1 MGKKGIVVVCN
12 LDTRGEDI
20 VFVKDLIAGRGHEA
34 ILLDFSME
42 EPPPFPGD
50 VPTERVAA
58 RGGMPI
64 EVATSVAVPPPMPIT
79 P

>member
-1 MGKKGIVVVCN
+1 MNSKKGIVIVCN

-20 VFVKDLIAGRGHEA
+20 VFVRQLIADRGHQP

-50 VPTERVAA
+50 IHSNVGGS
-58 RGGMPI
+58 GGM
-64 EVATSVAVPPPMPIT
+64 
-79 P
+79 